1 MDNKATVKLILEGW
15 DKIPCPHCDAGA
27 CRACQSDVILSAIT
41 YAQRETWNAA
51 AYELVAS
58 CGIAETETVR
68 LRCLA
73 MAEVFRH
80 RAQENA

>member
-1 MDNKATVKLILEGW
+1 
-15 DKIPCPHCDAGA
+15 
-27 CRACQSDVILSAIT
+27 VILSAIT